1 VLTFGADL
9 VFGARCRVTEGA
21 DFLETLLVERLTAAR
36 FVLFPEE
43 NVADFLGVLVL
54 ACLVTALPLFEFPC
68 LTAVPVLFLAE
79 LVSVVLRTLVADVFR
94 VAAEFCLTEEFVLFL
109 LLLAVADLR
118 SALFLRVTAL
128 LLLLCAEDFTAA
140 RVPTLFSVLVRDLRT
155 AVELFVLDLLVDE
168 LLTAEEFLPELFRA

>member
-118 SALFLRVTAL
+118 SALFLRVTL